1 MADPWTS
8 QCERLTG
15 GTRRPGHAGRR
26 VRLRDLRPRRRRVP
40 RCRLRGSSSGTP
52 GSCPAGPC
60 GSTARPPRALARAVP
75 DPYSATFVARTRPRP
90 GRADSNLMV
99 ERRRY
104 VGRGMR
110 EDLVVRNFGEEPAYC
125 AVELVYGAD
134 FADLFAVKEARV
146 TGPRRAG
153 RRSRGRRRWSSAT
166 GTAPAGAASGSPSP
180 TRPCST
186 ATSPGGR

>member
-8 QCERLTG
+8 QASVSLG
-15 GTRRPGHAGRR
+15 GPGDRVTMVEGSAFVICGPDGDLSPLSAEGFFFRDTRFLSRWSLQINGQAPE
-26 VRLRDLRPRRRRVP
+26 
-40 RCRLRGSSSGTP
+40 
-52 GSCPAGPC
+52 
-60 GSTARPPRALARAVP
+60 ALARAVA

-110 EDLVVRNFGEEPAYC
+110 EDLVVRNFSEEPAYC
-125 AVELVYGAD
+125 AVELAYGAD

-146 TGPRRAG
+146 TASGERDVA
-153 RRSRGRRRWSSAT
+153 AE
-166 GTAPAGAASGSPSP
+166 AGALVFRHRNGS
-180 TRPCST
+180 
-186 ATSPGGR
+186 